1 MAVMRLPASVRY
13 VILRR
18 AYEAAHAPMI
28 CVPNRLNWTTR
39 GATNNFMVQ
48 ETQTTPQPETQPLP
62 QPEEAMG
69 PAPITMK
76 SLLEA
81 GVHFGHQKRRWNPK
95 MSRYIFAHRNGIHII
110 DLQKTLRMLDGV
122 CDFVADV
129 AAEGR
134 KVLMVGTKKQAQ
146 DTIITEAQ
154 RSNAFFVTT
163 RWLGGTLT
171 NFKTIQSRIDYM
183 VQLETRREK
192 GEFEF
197 LPKKESLKL
206 EYSIARL
213 NRYLGGIKE
222 MTEMPGALF
231 VIDVG
236 KESIAVAEAR
246 RVGVPVVALVDSD
259 CDPDLVDY
267 PIPGNDDAI
276 RSIRLITNRIA
287 DAIIEG
293 NNRRLAFE
301 SEDML
306 ATEDDESDSV
316 DIGAVPTVTVEEFT
330 ASAPEG
336 ELASGASTEA
346 PTVAAEA
353 PTVAAEAPAAAADAP
368 AALADAPAVAAE
380 APTVAAEAP
389 AVAAE
394 APAVAAEAPAV
405 AAEAPAVAAEA
416 PAVAAEAPAV
426 AAEAPPQRR
435 HRQSQRR
442 HRQSQQTRPQR
453 LPRHPR
459 PPPRPAHPPPGHD
472 RLLPRRGVRVRPPH
486 P

>member
-1 MAVMRLPASVRY
+1 
-13 VILRR
+13 
-18 AYEAAHAPMI
+18 
-28 CVPNRLNWTTR
+28 
-39 GATNNFMVQ
+39 
-48 ETQTTPQPETQPLP
+48 
-62 QPEEAMG
+62 
-69 PAPITMK
+69 
-76 SLLEA
+76 
-81 GVHFGHQKRRWNPK
+81 

-353 PTVAAEAPAAAADAP
+353 PTVAAEAPTVAAEAPAAAADAP

-405 AAEAPAVAAEA
+405 TADAPAA
-416 PAVAAEAPAV
+416 PAKTPKASAKTRTSSARTRSTSAKARGAGEASASVTEPADESAGKAEQDQVPSDPV
-426 AAEAPPQRR
+426 EEA
-435 HRQSQRR
+435 
-442 HRQSQQTRPQR
+442 
-453 LPRHPR
+453 
-459 PPPRPAHPPPGHD
+459 
-472 RLLPRRGVRVRPPH
+472 
-486 P
+486 